1 MCIGRH
7 AKGIHNTLISL
18 PPPSQRL
25 PWLENR
31 WVYISPFMNIKFI
44 FSFFFFLRRFDVVC
58 MNFVI
63 FWKIFHQTNWF
74 LVVFI
79 LFGRRREMMMM
90 LGHIFR
96 GVVCGIYIFRESDST
111 ALDKDTQRR
120 LSSLFIDRCVSS
132 ERAKQR
138 RPLFMLLCVDRRR
151 RRLQPNQIKQSP
163 IRQERIKWK

>member
-1 MCIGRH
+1 
-7 AKGIHNTLISL
+7 
-18 PPPSQRL
+18 
-25 PWLENR
+25 
-31 WVYISPFMNIKFI
+31 
-44 FSFFFFLRRFDVVC
+44 VC